1 MHSSTRRRSKVVS
14 AATLVLFG
22 FASTTVTNAGPP
34 EQAKRI
40 HDRLTGVPPTQA
52 VLDSMTTKIQAGDA
66 VGAAMDAMDNPAFYN
81 TTLKEFAAPWTNTAE
96 SVYVDL
102 NDTVATVIGMIRDDV
117 PFDQVLYGDIVYVGS
132 NDAANNVPYA
142 QDNNDHYLEL
152 QENAVDLS
160 DPANLV
166 QQAQSALPGS
176 PVATGQTAG
185 IMTSRGFSE
194 AFLVAGT
201 NRAAVRFATLNF
213 LCLDTEDFRDVTS
226 HPDKI
231 RQDVTRSPG
240 GDSSIFL
247 NDCLS
252 CHAGLDGLAGAFAY
266 YDFDEELQQLM
277 YTGGEV
283 QPKFLN
289 DAGNFRYGFETSD
302 DSWINYWRVGLNS
315 FVGWNG
321 PGDGSGSGAKSLG
334 MEFASTRQFSECQ
347 VKKTFEKVCHRSP
360 NGAADLA
367 AVQGIANS
375 FEANGNSM
383 KQVFAETAVHCMGD

>member
-1 MHSSTRRRSKVVS
+1 MHSSTRNRSKVLG
-14 AATLVLFG
+14 AALVLIG
-22 FASTTVTNAGPP
+22 VTSASVSNAGPP

-52 VLDSMTTKIQAGDA
+52 VLDSMTTMIENGDA
-66 VGAAMDAMDNPAFYN
+66 VGAAMEAMDNPAFYN

-102 NDTVATVIGMIRDDV
+102 NDFIATVIGMVRDDV
-117 PFDQVLYGDIVYVGS
+117 PFDQVLHGDIVYVGS
-132 NDAANNVPYA
+132 ANASNNVDYS
-142 QDNNDHYLEL
+142 QDNNDHYLVL
-152 QENAVDLS
+152 QNDAVDLS

-176 PVATGQTAG
+176 QLAPGQTAG
-185 IMTSRGFSE
+185 VMTSRGFAE
-194 AFLVAGT
+194 AFLIAGT

-213 LCLDTEDFRDVTS
+213 MCMDTEDFRDVTS
-226 HPDKI
+226 HPDRI

-240 GDSSIFL
+240 GDSTIFL

-252 CHAGLDGLAGAFAY
+252 CHAGLDSLAGAFAY
-266 YDFDEELQQLM
+266 YDFDEELQQLV

-289 DAGNFRYGFETSD
+289 DPGNFRYGFATD
-302 DSWINYWRVGLNS
+302 NDSWINYWRQGLNS
-315 FVGWNG
+315 FVGWNA
-321 PGDGSGSGAKSLG
+321 PGDGSGAGAKSLG
-334 MEFASTRQFSECQ
+334 MEFATTRQFSECQ
-347 VKKTFEKVCHRSP
+347 VKRTFEKVCHRSP
-360 NGAADLA
+360 NGPADLA
-367 AVQGIANS
+367 AVQSIANS

-383 KQVFAETAVHCMGD
+383 KQVFAETAVHCMGE